1 MSTNLDGDE
10 GDADL
15 GPCEDGDPV
24 DEEDAGDGGDDDEP
38 EPEEDED
45 LLVDDVDGE
54 DAEAV
59 LLLDGARGT
68 VLVEGALGHLGED
81 DVHGVG
87 PVLVVHLRVVEHV
100 EAVRRELAA
109 HEGVDDVDLP
119 DDVYE
124 VEDLAGEVL
133 QRVENLK
140 GEICCLLHDQPT

>member
-1 MSTNLDGDE
+1 MPLLKAMCLLYLDGDE

-15 GPCEDGDPV
+15 GPGEDGDPV
-24 DEEDAGDGGDDDEP
+24 DEEHAGDGGDDDEP

-59 LLLDGARGT
+59 VLLDGARGA
-68 VLVEGALGHLGED
+68 VLEEGALGHLGED
-81 DVHGVG
+81 HVHRVG
-87 PVLVVHLRVVEHV
+87 PVLVLHLGVVEHV

-119 DDVYE
+119 DHVHE
-124 VEDLAGEVL
+124 VEHLAGEVL
-133 QRVENLK
+133 QGVGGLK
-140 GEICCLLHDQPT
+140 SRLD